1 MNEIDKLIDEMMP
14 KIKEEKD
21 PDFFTHKQFKKRKK
35 KTRIARRSRRKNRR
49 R

>member
-21 PDFFTHKQFKKRKK
+21 PDFFTRKQFEKRKRKK
-35 KTRIARRSRRKNRR
+35 KIARRSRRKNKRR
-49 R
+49 